1 MSPRTP
7 PVFPTLLRPF
17 GSRLQL
23 TQQKPKTGRL
33 SESRER
39 AEIERMNFDLRREGV
54 QAFVRA
60 PVRELDRADS
70 AGRVTSR
77 FRSGHLILPFIRPLH
92 VVELQ
97 PSGHQGNAKGAHE
110 GEAI

>member
-60 PVRELDRADS
+60 P
-70 AGRVTSR
+70 AGV
-77 FRSGHLILPFIRPLH
+77 G
-92 VVELQ
+92 
-97 PSGHQGNAKGAHE
+97 QG
-110 GEAI
+110 